1 MPTISPAHALPDPER
16 LETTM
21 TDLQRIEYEPS
32 PLLPPAAPSGES
44 EEFISLPRP
53 HLDGG
58 VPLMTALAHRKSTRA
73 YANAPITVQT
83 LGELL
88 WAANGIN
95 RPETGGHTAPSAHG
109 FHDIDIYVALP
120 QGVYR
125 YEPALHHLV
134 LKHLADARNMT
145 GYQDFVSKAP
155 LDLVYVLRGSQV
167 LATPPQQRELFAAVA
182 AGAIC
187 QNVSLYCASVGLAT
201 VVRGWIN
208 HRLLADALR
217 LNEDEVPLLA
227 QTVGKPVAP

>member
-1 MPTISPAHALPDPER
+1 
-16 LETTM
+16 M
-21 TDLQRIEYEPS
+21 TELQRIDYEPA
-32 PLLPPAAPSGES
+32 PLLPLAPASAES
-44 EEFISLPRP
+44 AEFIALPRARS
-53 HLDGG
+53 DAGA
-58 VPLMTALAHRKSTRA
+58 PLMTALARRKSTRI
-73 YANAPITVQT
+73 YADTPIALDT

-88 WAANGIN
+88 WAANGVN

-109 FHDIDIYVALP
+109 FHDIDIYVALAH
-120 QGVYR
+120 GVYR

-134 LKHLADARNMT
+134 LKHRADARNMT

-167 LATPPQQRELFAAVA
+167 LDTPPQQRELFAAIA

-187 QNVSLYCASVGLAT
+187 QNVSLYCASEGLAT

-217 LNEDEVPLLA
+217 LNEDETPLLA
-227 QTVGKPVAP
+227 QTVGMPAAH